1 MWDHTRSPEEML
13 PEQIIG
19 LSEATGT
26 TATPVVAPGSVADDI
41 QLALEEHADA
51 LRKSIAW
58 DLRRLA
64 LDPALI
70 QMFGELAAVSA
81 GPLTELDDDA
91 LFAKARSTSGPARDR
106 WLRALANFVKNAI
119 AEGRTLDELVEF
131 AGGEV
136 AEDLRA
142 AAELVAT

>member
-1 MWDHTRSPEEML
+1 MWDHTRPPEEML

-26 TATPVVAPGSVADDI
+26 TATPVVAAGSVADDV
-41 QLALEEHADA
+41 QLVLEAHADD
-51 LRKSIAW
+51 LRKSVAS

-70 QMFGELAAVSA
+70 EMFGESAAVSA

-91 LFAKARSTSGPARDR
+91 LFAKARSTEGPARDR
-106 WLRALANFVKNAI
+106 WLRALAKFINNS
-119 AEGRTLDELVEF
+119 GCDLDELCEY
-131 AGGEV
+131 AGEDV

-142 AAELVAT
+142 AAELVPA